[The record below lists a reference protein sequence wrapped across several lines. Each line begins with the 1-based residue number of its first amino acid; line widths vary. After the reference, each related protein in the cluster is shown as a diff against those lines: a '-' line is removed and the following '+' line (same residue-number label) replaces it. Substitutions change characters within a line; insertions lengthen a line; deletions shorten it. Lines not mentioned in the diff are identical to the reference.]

1 MKDERLELLSD
12 KVRRGIPIGFIE
24 ALEVIEYQES
34 IKKEKVSWRQKIKHH
49 LTRSKYGNNY
59 KVL

>member
-12 KVRRGIPIGFIE
+12 KVRRGILIGFIE

>member
-34 IKKEKVSWRQKIKHH
+34 IKKEKVSWWQKIKHH
-49 LTRSKYGNNY
+49 LTRSKYGTG
-59 KVL
+59 